1 MASEYRLDY
10 EKARPNRFARH
21 VAQDAVVVVLDA
33 DVAEVFNDP
42 KSVNAL
48 LRAAIA
54 ALPKKRSRK
63 AG

>member
-10 EKARPNRFARH
+10 ETARPNRFARH
-21 VAQDAVVVVLDA
+21 IAQDAVVVVLDA

-42 KSVNAL
+42 TRINAL
-48 LRAAIA
+48 LRATIA
-54 ALPKKRSRK
+54 AMPKKRPRK